1 MFKLKDTGHVC
12 MSAGDA
18 FLEPK
23 RSAGEH
29 MKHFLSKLCVD
40 RTKTSLKLG
49 KARIKLWR
57 NS

>member
-1 MFKLKDTGHVC
+1 MSKLKDTGYVC

-29 MKHFLSKLCVD
+29 MKHFLNKLCVE
-40 RTKTSLKLG
+40 RIKTS
-49 KARIKLWR
+49 
-57 NS
+57 

>member
-1 MFKLKDTGHVC
+1 MLKLKDNC
-12 MSAGDA
+12 YFCISAGDA

-40 RTKTSLKLG
+40 RTKTS
-49 KARIKLWR
+49 
-57 NS
+57 

>member
-1 MFKLKDTGHVC
+1 MFKLKDTGYVC

-40 RTKTSLKLG
+40 RTKTS
-49 KARIKLWR
+49 
-57 NS
+57 